1 MGGERAQNG
10 RWRGMAGVVK
20 IALGIGLVWAIYL
33 LRASR
38 WASLSRFYPVIISAG
53 MLGAFAWS
61 LRRGAVPLVERF
73 ARKLEKQPLDA
84 RGVVYCRRVTWAWV
98 LFLSAHL
105 SVTVATL
112 WASAEVWVIYNGG
125 VAYALM
131 GLMFAGEWLIRRRV
145 RRGKA
150 N

>member
-10 RWRGMAGVVK
+10 RWRGMAGVAKV
-20 IALGIGLVWAIYL
+20 ALGIGLVWAIYL

-38 WASLSRFYPVIISAG
+38 WANLSRFYPVIISAG
-53 MLGAFAWS
+53 MWGAFALS
-61 LRRGAVPLVERF
+61 LRRGAVPL
-73 ARKLEKQPLDA
+73 
-84 RGVVYCRRVTWAWV
+84 GVVYCRRVTWAWV
-98 LFLSAHL
+98 LFLGAHL

-112 WASAEVWVIYNGG
+112 WASAEVWAIYNGG

-150 N
+150 D